1 MPVEHKKTQAIQT
14 LLLALALRKVF
25 TVPKAVN
32 CENSLIL
39 PDGNQHVN
47 KQQYWNLLYNKGLII
62 YESGIAMV
70 NVQGN
75 RWHTRAYLILSYF
88 HLGNTA
94 VL

>member
-47 KQQYWNLLYNKGLII
+47 KQQY
-62 YESGIAMV
+62 
-70 NVQGN
+70 
-75 RWHTRAYLILSYF
+75 
-88 HLGNTA
+88 
-94 VL
+94 